1 MNSIFEQLNESTVYD
16 GKDSKFFKSIADQY
30 IGRFK
35 ELIATVY
42 QDGFDNGVGH
52 TLSKLEEIEDAK
64 EHNRICP
71 RCKENY
77 GINKY
82 WTGWNEIYLCD
93 KCYKEGALFNDV
105 AIPGMAYKPIN
116 KK

>member
-1 MNSIFEQLNESTVYD
+1 MNSILNQLNESV
-16 GKDSKFFKSIADQY
+16 DSKNLNYFKGISEHY
-30 IGRFK
+30 TGLFK
-35 ELIATVY
+35 ELILTIY
-42 QDGFDNGVGH
+42 KDGYNNGVNSI
-52 TLSKLEEIEDAK
+52 LNKLEQLENAK

-82 WTGWNEIYLCD
+82 WTGWEEIYLCD

-105 AIPGMAYKPIN
+105 AIPGMPYKPIN